1 MKQESALEDKYWVD
15 TGNSRFEFYPAT
27 GKVIAFSDGGLLKAV
42 HHVGMSGLD
51 IDWSTLTNTRS
62 FLVKN
67 RDSDDYRDYL
77 YSLNRFTSKM
87 DSKVKQDKIGLLNKN
102 IDNKTGKPLNINSIR
117 VMILQLRKD
126 VDAKKKS
133 RKDITL
139 FFNRFNIE
147 EDEERIQRGAG
158 LLEVSTKHSKV
169 LIDEGKDALERMFK
183 KGKLRRLTKEELTT
197 KMRLHGKEG

>member
-15 TGNSRFEFYPAT
+15 TGNSRFEFYPTT

-51 IDWSTLTNTRS
+51 IDWSTLTNARS

-87 DSKVKQDKIGLLNKN
+87 DSKVKQDKIGLLSKN

-126 VDAKKKS
+126 VATKKKS

-147 EDEERIQRGAG
+147 EDDERIQRGAG